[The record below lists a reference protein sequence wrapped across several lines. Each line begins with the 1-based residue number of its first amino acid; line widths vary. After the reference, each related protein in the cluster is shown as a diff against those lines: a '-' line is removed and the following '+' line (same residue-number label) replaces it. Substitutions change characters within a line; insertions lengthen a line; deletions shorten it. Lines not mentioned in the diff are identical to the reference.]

1 MTWYLKQPISL
12 QSNNRLYN
20 CLNPIV
26 GLTGGIASGKS
37 TAVKIFSQ
45 MGFKTIDAD
54 KLIKNIYQK
63 KEVLQSIRELFPF
76 VFDQDNI
83 NFTKLREHLFNDPS
97 SLKKVENILYPFLL
111 EEFHRNLPPLLPNEV
126 IIYEIPLLFEK
137 RLQEK
142 LDNTILVYIPKN
154 LQIDRLTK
162 RTPLSLDQVEKILNQ
177 QMDIELKKDLTM
189 NIIHNNLDAN
199 YLKNEI
205 DNIIAKLFAN

>member
-1 MTWYLKQPISL
+1 MS
-12 QSNNRLYN
+12 SR
-20 CLNPIV
+20 
-26 GLTGGIASGKS
+26 
-37 TAVKIFSQ
+37 
-45 MGFKTIDAD
+45 
-54 KLIKNIYQK
+54 
-63 KEVLQSIRELFPF
+63 
-76 VFDQDNI
+76 
-83 NFTKLREHLFNDPS
+83 
-97 SLKKVENILYPFLL
+97 SLKKVENILYPFLQ

-137 RLQEK
+137 QLQK
-142 LDNTILVYIPKN
+142 KFDDTILVYIPKD

-162 RTPLSLDQVEKILNQ
+162 RTPLSIDQAEKILNQ